1 MYFIVNDTS
10 NKKQYIERD
19 NFVVADDNE
28 ILRIDCKGEK
38 IKNNA
43 DIIFELYCYLL
54 NLSDIEKELYYM
66 LNYTDKVFKNFSELA
81 MYASKE
87 FNRNYRS
94 YYRVHNSLIAKRI
107 IEETMTKFIFLDEYN
122 INKIKDIKYV
132 VLKVK

>member
-1 MYFIVNDTS
+1 
-10 NKKQYIERD
+10 
-19 NFVVADDNE
+19 
-28 ILRIDCKGEK
+28 
-38 IKNNA
+38 
-43 DIIFELYCYLL
+43 
-54 NLSDIEKELYYM
+54 M

-81 MYASKE
+81 TYASKE